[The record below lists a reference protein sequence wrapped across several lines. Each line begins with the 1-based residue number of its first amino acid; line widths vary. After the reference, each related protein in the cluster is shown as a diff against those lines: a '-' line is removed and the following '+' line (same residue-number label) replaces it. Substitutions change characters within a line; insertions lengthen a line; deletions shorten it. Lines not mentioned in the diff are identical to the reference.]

1 MGSFNRARSEPR
13 PDRCDVSVP
22 VVDVSCTLL
31 VPSCEGRSGW
41 FRLLCDRLG
50 RMSSRVGTDGVR
62 AYELTYP
69 PAVQIRLMA
78 EEMTDKMIANYA

>member
-1 MGSFNRARSEPR
+1 
-13 PDRCDVSVP
+13 
-22 VVDVSCTLL
+22 
-31 VPSCEGRSGW
+31 
-41 FRLLCDRLG
+41 
-50 RMSSRVGTDGVR
+50 MSSRVGTDGVR